1 MDRVTITR
9 IARRLLSLALISATV
24 IGLSAMPAQSVTKK
38 AKKPKVITTK
48 AAKKP
53 AAIPTTA
60 AVTTV
65 AVTTVAVTTVES
77 TAAALTTFASTTA
90 PTAPSSSTAS
100 VPTPAT
106 PTSAAGPAAVA
117 GAINI
122 VGFSFGDRSISVK
135 VGPVSITNQDGDAH
149 TVTAD
154 DGSFSES
161 VGPKQT
167 ATLTVA
173 KPGTFKFHCNI
184 HPAMTGTLVV
194 T

>member
-1 MDRVTITR
+1 MDRSTTTR
-9 IARRLLSLALISATV
+9 IARWPLTLALIGATV

-38 AKKPKVITTK
+38 AKKPKVTTTK

-53 AAIPTTA
+53 VAIPTTA

-65 AVTTVAVTTVES
+65 ASTTAAPTTVA
-77 TAAALTTFASTTA
+77 STT
-90 PTAPSSSTAS
+90 PETAPSSSTGT
-100 VPTPAT
+100 VPTTPTPPAT
-106 PTSAAGPAAVA
+106 PTTAAGPAAVA

-122 VGFSFGDRSISVK
+122 IGFSFGDRTISVK
-135 VGPVSITNQDGDAH
+135 VGPVSITNQDGDGH

>member
-1 MDRVTITR
+1 MDRSSTTR
-9 IARRLLSLALISATV
+9 IARWPLTLALIGATV

-38 AKKPKVITTK
+38 AKKPKVTTTK

-53 AAIPTTA
+53 VAIPTTA

-65 AVTTVAVTTVES
+65 ASTTAAPTTV
-77 TAAALTTFASTTA
+77 ASTTA

>member
-1 MDRVTITR
+1 MDRSTTTR
-9 IARRLLSLALISATV
+9 IARRPLTLALIGATV
-24 IGLSAMPAQSVTKK
+24 IGLSAIPAQSVTKK
-38 AKKPKVITTK
+38 AKKPKVTTTK

-53 AAIPTTA
+53 IAIPTTA

-65 AVTTVAVTTVES
+65 AVTTVAS
-77 TAAALTTFASTTA
+77 TAAALTTVASTT
-90 PTAPSSSTAS
+90 PETAPSSSTGS
-100 VPTPAT
+100 VPTTPPAT
-106 PTSAAGPAAVA
+106 PTSAAGPAAVV
-117 GAINI
+117 GGINI

-184 HPAMTGTLVV
+184 HPSMTGTLVV

>member
-1 MDRVTITR
+1 MDRSTTTR
-9 IARRLLSLALISATV
+9 IARRPLTLALIGATA
-24 IGLSAMPAQSVTKK
+24 IGLSAMPAQSATKK
-38 AKKPKVITTK
+38 AKKPKATTTK

-53 AAIPTTA
+53 IAIPTTA

-65 AVTTVAVTTVES
+65 AVTTVAS
-77 TAAALTTFASTTA
+77 TAAALTTVASTT
-90 PTAPSSSTAS
+90 PETAPSSSTAS

-167 ATLTVA
+167 STLTVA